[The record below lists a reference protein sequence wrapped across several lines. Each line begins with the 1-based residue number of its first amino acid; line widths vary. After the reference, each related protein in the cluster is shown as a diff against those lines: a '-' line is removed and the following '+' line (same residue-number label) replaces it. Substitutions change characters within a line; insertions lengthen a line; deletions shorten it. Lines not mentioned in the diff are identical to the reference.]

1 MNQVKFVDDQVKC
14 KIWSGRPHRFKF
26 FQRCLPQTL
35 LGPFLNTLTHTS
47 LLFPSEC
54 CITFWSSCFD
64 VEISAKIFPTL
75 FCGPSKGFRKTVD
88 GHFKNAVNLLWT
100 FQKTVM
106 QIKNMSRAYFENYT
120 LHTHVKIFTIV
131 YS

>member
-1 MNQVKFVDDQVKC
+1 MNQVKFVDDQIKC

-26 FQRCLPQTL
+26 FQGCLPQTL

-75 FCGPSKGFRKTVD
+75 FSGPSKGFMKTVD

-100 FQKTVM
+100 FQ
-106 QIKNMSRAYFENYT
+106 IKNVSSIFWK
-120 LHTHVKIFTIV
+120 LHPSCTCQNIYNCLFIE
-131 YS
+131 